1 MNPSVSEKPNLM
13 LSPVQ
18 RTIFYGILI
27 LLSILVIYPMFW
39 LITTS
44 LKDSWSIFKSPWGLP
59 TKPHWVN
66 YENAWTKGEL
76 GWKFLNSLIVDFAAM
91 VLILAASLPAA
102 YALGR
107 FRFRASR
114 LLYVY
119 FVAGLALP
127 VFLGIV
133 PLFILLGQLR
143 IPGTELTLLGTRAG
157 VILVYAAYS
166 LSFTIFVMVGFYRG
180 LPGEL
185 AEAAVIDGCSA
196 PGVFWRIMLPLSKPG
211 IATVAIFN
219 FIGLW
224 NEYPL
229 ALVLLPTEKLQTLPL
244 GIANLTMTQK
254 YQADWGALFAGL
266 GIGIL
271 PALILFAVFQKQIQ
285 AGQTAGAVKG

>member
-1 MNPSVSEKPNLM
+1 MTSRGSGRL
-13 LSPVQ
+13 
-18 RTIFYGILI
+18 RTAGLYAIFL
-27 LLSILVIYPMFW
+27 LLSTLVIYPMFW
-39 LITTS
+39 LLMTS

-59 TKPHWVN
+59 AKLHWIN
-66 YENAWTKGEL
+66 FENAWIKGAL
-76 GWKFLNSLIVDFAAM
+76 GMKFVNSLMVDLASM
-91 VLILAASLPAA
+91 LLILAVSLPAA
-102 YALGR
+102 YVLGR
-107 FRFRASR
+107 FKFRASR
-114 LLYVY
+114 LLYMY

-143 IPGTELTLLGTRAG
+143 VPGVTDSLLGSRAG
-157 VILVYAAYS
+157 LVFVYAAYS

-196 PGVFWRIMLPLSKPG
+196 PRIFWNIMLPLSKPG
-211 IATVAIFN
+211 IATASIFV

-229 ALVLLPTEKLQTLPL
+229 ALVLLPTERLQTLPL

-266 GIGIL
+266 AVGVV
-271 PALILFAVFQKQIQ
+271 PAVLLFVLFQKQIQ
-285 AGQTAGAVKG
+285 AGLTAGAVKG